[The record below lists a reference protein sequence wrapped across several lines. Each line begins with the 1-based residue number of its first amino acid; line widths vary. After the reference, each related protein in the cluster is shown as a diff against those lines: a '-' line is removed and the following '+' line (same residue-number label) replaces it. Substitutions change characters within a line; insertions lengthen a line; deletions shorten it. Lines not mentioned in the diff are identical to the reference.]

1 MLHKGGGELFIMK
14 RVSVLQDESDSVL
27 QSGNW
32 LNNGVNVV
40 DATELCTLKWL
51 RCQILILCIFYHNLI
66 TVYAVLLYT

>member
-1 MLHKGGGELFIMK
+1 MK

-40 DATELCTLKWL
+40 DATELCTLTMVKMANFNTMY
-51 RCQILILCIFYHNLI
+51 ILPQFNNCM
-66 TVYAVLLYT
+66 LYYYTHK